1 MTMATVKA
9 ASAAPP
15 PPPRWPARMTMAQL
29 AAQAALASAAPVA
42 GQPPQDEQ
50 LRGHHGQEPDEG
62 LLRPTG
68 MKRLPCRPGK
78 VWVGITVLALTVV
91 NIAACSSLPPSPRS
105 PIPPEFRA
113 ACGHPG
119 ARVTV
124 RKVPVTISHA
134 DCNLTGVM
142 ISYPGYGGA
151 TVPHGSGGIGNSS
164 GFTLTV
170 HPGTLDV
177 TVNATGTPG
186 NA

>member
-1 MTMATVKA
+1 MGHAVRVGT
-9 ASAAPP
+9 
-15 PPPRWPARMTMAQL
+15 
-29 AAQAALASAAPVA
+29 AL
-42 GQPPQDEQ
+42 
-50 LRGHHGQEPDEG
+50 EPDEG

-91 NIAACSSLPPSPRS
+91 NIAAYSSLPPSPRS

-142 ISYPGYGGA
+142 ISYPGYGGG
-151 TVPHGSGGIGNSS
+151 TLPHGSGGIGNSS

-170 HPGTLDV
+170 HPGTLRRDRQRDRH
-177 TVNATGTPG
+177 PG
-186 NA
+186 